1 MWERTV
7 TDPVGHVWTLR
18 IDVEWRPSENLDEF
32 EHDVSVG
39 STSAF
44 VLLGLIIVLAII
56 LVTTI
61 PEDVVAPWSGRML
74 WLGLLILLAILFF
87 PARWALRRPWR
98 VVAEW
103 GDNGHGEPEERWTG
117 MVRGMFTVRQEI
129 AQAAKNIRFEG
140 HPGIEGPLQPLI
152 EPVA

>member
-7 TDPVGHVWTLR
+7 PGPDGRVWTLR
-18 IDVEWRPSENLDEF
+18 TEMDWRQPATADDF

-39 STSAF
+39 NTSAF
-44 VLLGLIIVLAII
+44 MLLGLIIVLAVV

-87 PARWALRRPWR
+87 PTRWALRRPWT
-98 VVAEW
+98 VVAET
-103 GDNGHGEPEERWTG
+103 GDNGESQPTERWTG
-117 MVRGMFTVRQEI
+117 TVRGML
-129 AQAAKNIRFEG
+129 AARSELKRAERSIKEESA
-140 HPGIEGPLQPLI
+140 PAIEGPMQ
-152 EPVA
+152 PVA